1 MSPSLRLLG
10 AAALLAV
17 ATSAPATSFVYTT
30 DAVVGA
36 FKGTSDVTS
45 DISSSFGD
53 DKIVL
58 AAREDAASFV
68 ASQGAIRGARLEA
81 ALAHV
86 REKLPQLQARSDL
99 QLAESILVL

>member
-1 MSPSLRLLG
+1 MSTLRLLS
-10 AAALLAV
+10 AATLLAL
-17 ATSAPATSFVYTT
+17 ATSASATSFVYTT

-36 FKGTSDVTS
+36 FKGTSDITS
-45 DISSSFGD
+45 DISSSFND

-68 ASQGAIRGARLEA
+68 ATHGGIRGVRLEA
-81 ALAHV
+81 ALAHI
-86 REKLPQLQARSDL
+86 RQKAPQLQARSDL